1 MKTMSLIWIFV
12 CVCALSVWTSAAF
25 AIQPMPQESGFNGFL
40 NFGGAYLDVKSN
52 MIAGNSLGDIG
63 KKTINSIYE
72 SPDSDSTLLP
82 LLNFEFAYT
91 FAKTRTQIY
100 VGNSLEDFLRFDSA
114 TLLGVRQEM
123 ADSSIVAASLVL
135 STVPTEVWEDPYM
148 TNQSRKETDRSSQG
162 LRFIWGN
169 ILDANLDIQYTFRKI
184 KIDDEWSGMFGG
196 LGLTPA
202 QIALLDREGDYHHV
216 EFLYKWDFGDRHYV
230 IPSLEYQKF
239 DLDGDAMANDRY
251 GIQLTYGYKGDQ
263 FSLVANGIYSYADY
277 DTTNPI
283 YNKSQEDD
291 IYGGSLTGF
300 WHRPF
305 GLPKGWNLVASILGY
320 KADTNIDFY
329 NMDMVGTNLS
339 VLYRF

>member
-1 MKTMSLIWIFV
+1 MSLIWICV

-25 AIQPMPQESGFNGFL
+25 AIQSMPQESGFNGFL

-52 MIAGNSLGDIG
+52 TIAGNSLGDIG

-72 SPDSDSTLLP
+72 TPDSESTLLP
-82 LLNFEFAYT
+82 TLNFEFAYT
-91 FAKTRTQIY
+91 FAKTQTQIY
-100 VGNSLEDFLRFDSA
+100 VGNSLEDFLRFDTA
-114 TLLGVRQEM
+114 TMAGVRQEM
-123 ADSSIVAASLVL
+123 ADSSIVAASLVF
-135 STVPTEVWEDPYM
+135 SSIPTEVWEDPYM
-148 TNQSRKETDRSSQG
+148 TNQSRKKTDRSSNG

-184 KIDDEWSGMFGG
+184 KIDDEWSGTFGG

-216 EFLYKWDFGDRHYV
+216 ELLYKWDFGDKHYL

-251 GIQLTYGYKGDQ
+251 GIQLTYGYKGDH

-277 DTTNPI
+277 DSTNPI
-283 YNKSQEDD
+283 YNKGREDD

-329 NMDMVGTNLS
+329 YMDMVGTNLS